1 MVVESRSRFSISG
14 YKALAVGSNLE
25 VASCV
30 EQGELWVFRTQGQL
44 REAYGTAYGCMYSG
58 SDCHEEILAIHAAI
72 ILLKT

>member
-30 EQGELWVFRTQGQL
+30 EQGELWVLEHRVDSSERRMAQL
-44 REAYGTAYGCMYSG
+44 MVACTPAP
-58 SDCHEEILAIHAAI
+58 IVT
-72 ILLKT
+72 K